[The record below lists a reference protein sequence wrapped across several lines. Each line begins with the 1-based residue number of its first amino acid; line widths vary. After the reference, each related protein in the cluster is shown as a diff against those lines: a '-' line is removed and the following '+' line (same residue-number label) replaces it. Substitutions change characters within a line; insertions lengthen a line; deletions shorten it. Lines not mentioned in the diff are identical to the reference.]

1 MRDGSPEP
9 GSAPAASAADSA
21 ATRTFAGSQPPVGD
35 PAEPM
40 THPPTE
46 AVPRRALTEVAG
58 QDSGL
63 PDAATADQARLP
75 PQAAG
80 HDGLPAEMVRYGPGV
95 PAIPPAGRAALTAE
109 HVWRNTGPA
118 GAPGALGRLAR
129 LSRLS
134 GWALTVIL
142 LAASGVLVYLR
153 FHHAPFR
160 VTRVAI
166 TQQTAHG
173 CEVDVN
179 GQIAT
184 NGSAGMVTYQWLFR
198 PGSPPQPLRQPVV
211 AGQHAVDVTVAVEG
225 QGQGSASQTVTLQ
238 VLSPGQRMASAVVT
252 VSCL

>member
-9 GSAPAASAADSA
+9 GSASAADSA
-21 ATRTFAGSQPPVGD
+21 ATATFAGSQPPVGD
-35 PAEPM
+35 LAEPM
-40 THPPTE
+40 THLPTE
-46 AVPRRALTEVAG
+46 AAG
-58 QDSGL
+58 PDSGL
-63 PDAATADQARLP
+63 PDAAIADQAGLAP
-75 PQAAG
+75 EPAG
-80 HDGLPAEMVRYGPGV
+80 HDGLPAELVRYGPGV
-95 PAIPPAGRAALTAE
+95 PATPPAGRAALTAE
-109 HVWRNTGPA
+109 HVWRNTG
-118 GAPGALGRLAR
+118 APGALGRLAR
-129 LSRLS
+129 LRRLS

-153 FHHAPFR
+153 FHHAPFQ

-166 TQQTAHG
+166 TQQTAPG
-173 CEVDVN
+173 CDVDVN

-198 PGSPPQPLRQPVV
+198 PGSPPQPLTQSVV
-211 AGQHAVDVTVAVEG
+211 AGQHAVDVTVTVEG